1 MPLVMILYTIA
12 IISTIFRV
20 IYRARCRQLWWDDF
34 WASLALVNAVLLL
47 AAYIQTAFDFPYPS
61 LSSFTL
67 VMVTSRMALWS
78 SRLSVAVT
86 VVRIIATGTSLL
98 ISKIVAVMFGTI
110 GIGLIVQKAILCPP
124 GVDFSHICQDT
135 SIITAYADLATSFV
149 ADFWLLGAPTYLLWR
164 MKLKKQFY
172 RLLQAIFATEILVLA
187 TSIIHCIYIVKR
199 DTQAHGVISH
209 FKVTVS
215 LIVCN
220 LLFLVTYLYRQ
231 LRSGQEYT
239 EDTTTSAPSRKPS
252 DLYNTMTYSGQ
263 TGSSSMTSVYLSS
276 RSSSQSNVDLS
287 GILYESEP
295 GIIERQWPSVGG
307 IRGIIT
313 V

>member
-1 MPLVMILYTIA
+1 MPLIMILYIIA
-12 IISTIFRV
+12 TISTIFRL

-34 WASLALVNAVLLL
+34 WASLALVNAVLLF
-47 AAYIQTAFDFPYPS
+47 AAYIQTAFDFSPIR
-61 LSSFTL
+61 LSSFVL

-86 VVRIIATGTSLL
+86 VVRIIATGKSLL

-110 GIGLIVQKAILCPP
+110 GIGLIVQKAILCPS
-124 GVDFSHICQDT
+124 GVNFTCRDT
-135 SIITAYADLATSFV
+135 LSNITAYTDLA
-149 ADFWLLGAPTYLLWR
+149 
-164 MKLKKQFY
+164 MKKD
-172 RLLQAIFATEILVLA
+172 A
-187 TSIIHCIYIVKR
+187 
-199 DTQAHGVISH
+199 QAHGVIAH
-209 FKVTVS
+209 IKVTIS

-252 DLYNTMTYSGQ
+252 DSYNTTSYFGQ
-263 TGSSSMTSVYLSS
+263 TQSSSTMTSVYISNFS
-276 RSSSQSNVDLS
+276 GSQPNVDRS
-287 GILYESEP
+287 RILYESEP

-307 IRGIIT
+307 IRGVIT